1 MSSFKI
7 EIFNRWGQMVYKSID
22 LSNGWDGTFK
32 GKNMPT
38 GTYVYK
44 IKTSNY
50 DDEQKLVKSGTVAL
64 VR

>member
-1 MSSFKI
+1 MRKYF
-7 EIFNRWGQMVYKSID
+7 FLLFV
-22 LSNGWDGTFK
+22 
-32 GKNMPT
+32 MPIILIAQES
-38 GTYVYK
+38 K